1 MSAIISR
8 LLTQFSPSNSID
20 NRPEDW
26 QQLEQKYDPS
36 GAYKANYLQSK
47 TKSDSGDN

>member
-1 MSAIISR
+1 MSAIISIIN
-8 LLTQFSPSNSID
+8 LIFSSNSID

-26 QQLEQKYDPS
+26 ERLEQKYDQS
-36 GAYKANYLQSK
+36 GAYKTNYLQSK